1 MAFQLFPS
9 FSFDESDVGQRPVR
23 TASVDRIG
31 FVGTFKRGP
40 ATAPDPSTGE
50 IVFGT
55 TIVNGSVA
63 KTLYGFDQEFTGS
76 IHLQMMVA
84 QGADDFV
91 VNRVLPS
98 GAKGSLTCDVSVSN
112 TTPVVGGSATVRLS
126 IDGVT
131 YSSFS
136 LTIVSGSSEGQIID
150 AIVAAVEEDYI
161 TQRMANHVTTPL
173 IRARAANGALI
184 FETSDLIDIPAA
196 VKIELGSI
204 SNVDITGGFS
214 SSDLSAGFVSLS
226 GGKNPP
232 KAATAVITDST
243 LANEILKLNVIWPG
257 VSGNEV
263 TGVVSQGAEPNLY
276 NFDFFLPSEGIHERF
291 VNVDLTK
298 TYNGNFISGLRS
310 STLCNG
316 VVLSEGEPLL
326 EAFVMSGGSD
336 GDGDIAEED
345 YIRAIQELAQVQCTI
360 LVCPGYKGTGISQK
374 AINTALWSQAEAG
387 DGDMG
392 EQYGLRIAVV
402 SLPQTL
408 RRVDEL
414 AALKA
419 TSYIPDSKRCVM
431 VGGWGTSA
439 ILPKVG
445 RFMIDPA
452 AVYAGKLMRTRAHVS
467 PAARTSSPPVLGL
480 IEVNVPSGGTNSA
493 LNELTKFRC
502 DSLFV
507 DPVSG
512 AIQVLNGRTT
522 STDPAWYW
530 VCIRR
535 VYDRIRTDV
544 FFNMQFIKSEPA
556 TRAFDD
562 VIQNTIN
569 GYLGNLVASR
579 VLNGYNPCI
588 SNDSNNP
595 AAIRAA
601 GKRFVDF
608 AIEPIYPNDFTEFRI
623 SRVLNAQVRLS

>member
-9 FSFDESDVGQRPVR
+9 FSFDESNVGQRPVR

-40 ATAPDPSTGE
+40 ATAPDPETGE
-50 IVFGT
+50 TVYGT
-55 TIVNGSVA
+55 TIVNGSTA
-63 KTLYGFDQEFTGS
+63 KIVYGFDQEFTGS
-76 IHLQMMVA
+76 IHLQMAVA

-98 GAKGSLTCDVSVSN
+98 GAKPFLECEVSVSN

-126 IDGVT
+126 VDGVT

-136 LTIVSGSSEGQIID
+136 LNIVSGSSESQVMD
-150 AIVAAVEEDYI
+150 AIAAAVEGDYT
-161 TQRMANHVTTPL
+161 TQRMTNHIKSPL
-173 IRARAANGALI
+173 IRAKVVSNSLV
-184 FETSDLIDIPAA
+184 FYVSDMLDIPAA
-196 VKIELGSI
+196 VKVELGSI
-204 SNVDITGGFS
+204 TGVTITGGPS
-214 SSDLSAGFVSLS
+214 GSDLTAGYVSLA

-232 KAATAVITDST
+232 KAATAVISDAT
-243 LANEILKLNVIWPG
+243 LATDILRLNVIWPG
-257 VSGNEV
+257 VSGNEI
-263 TGVVSQGAEPNLY
+263 TGVISQGAEPNLY
-276 NFDFFLPSEGIHERF
+276 NFDFFLPSEGIRERF
-291 VNVDLTK
+291 VNVDLTQ
-298 TYNGNFISGLRS
+298 TYNGNYISGLRS

-316 VVLSEGEPLL
+316 VVLAEGAPLL

-336 GDGDIAEED
+336 GDGDVAEED
-345 YIRAIQELAQVQCTI
+345 YIRAIQELAGVQCTI
-360 LVCPGYKGTGISQK
+360 LVCPGYKGTGINQK

-392 EQYGLRIAVV
+392 EQNGLRIAVISV
-402 SLPQTL
+402 PQTL
-408 RRVDEL
+408 RTVDEL
-414 AALKA
+414 AGLK
-419 TSYIPDSKRCVM
+419 TSGYIPDSKRCVM
-431 VGGWGTSA
+431 VAGWGTSA

-445 RFMIDPA
+445 RYTIDPA
-452 AVYAGKLMRTRAHVS
+452 VVYAGKLMRTRAHVS

-480 IEVNVPSGGTNSA
+480 LEVNVPSSGTNSA

-502 DSLFV
+502 DALFI

-569 GYLGNLVASR
+569 GYLGNLVASG

-623 SRVLNAQVRLS
+623 SRVLTAQVRLS

>member
-40 ATAPDPSTGE
+40 ATAPDPQTGD
-50 IVFGT
+50 IVYGP
-55 TIVNGSVA
+55 TIVNGSTA

-76 IHLQMMVA
+76 IHLQMAVA

-98 GAKGSLTCDVSVSN
+98 GAKASLECEVSVSS
-112 TTPVVGGSATVRLS
+112 TAPVVGGSATVRLS
-126 IDGVT
+126 VDGTT

-136 LTIVSGSSEGQIID
+136 LTIVSGSSESQVMD
-150 AIVAAVEEDYI
+150 AIAAAVEQDYV
-161 TQRMANHVTTPL
+161 TQRMTNHVTTPL
-173 IRARAANGALI
+173 IRAKVVSGKLI
-184 FETSDLIDIPAA
+184 FEMSDMVDMPAA
-196 VKIELGSI
+196 VKVELGSI
-204 SNVDITGGFS
+204 TGVTITGGAS
-214 SSDLSAGFVSLS
+214 NSDLSAGFVDLT

-232 KAATAVITDST
+232 KAAFAVITDDT
-243 LANEILKLNVIWPG
+243 LATDILRLNVIWPG

-263 TGVVSQGAEPNLY
+263 TGVISQGAEPNLY
-276 NFDFFLPSEGIHERF
+276 DFDFFLPSEGIRERF
-291 VNVDLTK
+291 VNVDLTQ
-298 TYNGNFISGLRS
+298 TYNGNYISGLRS

-316 VVLSEGEPLL
+316 VVLAEGAPLL
-326 EAFVMSGGSD
+326 EGFVMSGGSD
-336 GDGDIAEED
+336 GDGDVAQED
-345 YIRAIQELAQVQCTI
+345 YIRAIDELKDIQCTI
-360 LVCPGYKGTGISQK
+360 LICPGYKGTGIDQK
-374 AINTALWSQAEAG
+374 AINTALWSQAEVN

-392 EQYGLRIAVV
+392 EQYGLRIAVI
-402 SLPQTL
+402 SLPQTF

-414 AALKA
+414 SALKA
-419 TSYIPDSKRCVM
+419 ASYIPDSKRCVLLS
-431 VGGWGTSA
+431 GWGTSA

-445 RFMIDPA
+445 RYMIDPA

-467 PAARTSSPPVLGL
+467 PAARTSSPPILGL
-480 IEVNVPSGGTNSA
+480 IEVNVPLGGNSA

-502 DSLFV
+502 DALFV

-544 FFNMQFIKSEPA
+544 FFNMQFIKSEPS

-623 SRVLNAQVRLS
+623 SRVLTAQVRLS